1 MNASVAQPLFSPTCR
16 RGGGGG
22 WGRRQIW
29 LGQGWALRSRKDS
42 TAVPQVT
49 RGHYPQL
56 GVALWPKHT
65 GGVGR
70 DGAAVVSYANKELA
84 IYHLTS
90 CGVTKHKLL
99 PSPVFSAPGRGNMML
114 HIKAATRDNFQ
125 RKRLYVPK
133 PWRPVDQHPA
143 WYDKSARTFPSAGQ
157 GSRWL
162 ITVFDV
168 QFGPMTDD
176 LITYHYSV
184 SPLEKHC
191 LQFQGEPTQ
200 IHAIFLFP
208 FRIIPLVFRVSMTM
222 SSTLPVLGLCWLLA
236 PLLRAQSFAI
246 TKLADWEH
254 LFDSICPI
262 TAHLHSN
269 GAHNPICFQLVT
281 CNHVQSV
288 CEVVSG
294 LSIHNFCMVN
304 KPLRT

>member
-1 MNASVAQPLFSPTCR
+1 MTSQPGPSL
-16 RGGGGG
+16 
-22 WGRRQIW
+22 
-29 LGQGWALRSRKDS
+29 
-42 TAVPQVT
+42 
-49 RGHYPQL
+49 QL
-56 GVALWPKHT
+56 G
-65 GGVGR
+65 
-70 DGAAVVSYANKELA
+70 
-84 IYHLTS
+84 
-90 CGVTKHKLL
+90 
-99 PSPVFSAPGRGNMML
+99 
-114 HIKAATRDNFQ
+114 KAAGD
-125 RKRLYVPK
+125 
-133 PWRPVDQHPA
+133 
-143 WYDKSARTFPSAGQ
+143 
-157 GSRWL
+157 WL
-162 ITVFDV
+162 PFLMCSLV
-168 QFGPMTDD
+168 QWQM
-176 LITYHYSV
+176 IY
-184 SPLEKHC
+184 C